1 MGRAIGLPVRP
12 ASMKL
17 ASEAEARSDLW
28 VVSTHMVAI
37 YRKGPSV
44 VVFDFD
50 RGREGPPV
58 GLTPRDDLW
67 LNAVHLNNRGVEELV
82 GGRPAVAAEVL
93 GDAVLLAPR
102 FAEAWGNLG
111 VARRRSGDI
120 EGAFDAYLL
129 ALQIQP
135 RSHVIRGNVATLYG
149 TLALRRE
156 EEANANPETDPIDG
170 LLLQGFEAM
179 AGRDVEAALKLFRR
193 AHRQAPDRVEPLVAL
208 ARAKLYQGRPRAA
221 GKKLDEAL
229 LLDTSNSEA
238 RELMESIR
246 RAGYY

>member
-1 MGRAIGLPVRP
+1 
-12 ASMKL
+12 
-17 ASEAEARSDLW
+17 
-28 VVSTHMVAI
+28 MVAI

-44 VVFDFD
+44 VIFDFD
-50 RGREGPPV
+50 RGREGPPL

-82 GGRPAVAAEVL
+82 QGRPGGAAGL
-93 GDAVLLAPR
+93 LDDAVLLAPR
-102 FAEAWGNLG
+102 FAEAWSNLG

-135 RSHVIRGNVATLYG
+135 GSHVIRGNVAALYG
-149 TLALRRE
+149 TLALRE
-156 EEANANPETDPIDG
+156 GNEGTGGADG
-170 LLLQGFEAM
+170 DAVDALLHEGIEAM
-179 AGRDVEAALKLFRR
+179 ARRDVEAALKRFRR
-193 AHRQAPDRVEPLVAL
+193 AHRQAPERAGPLVAL

-229 LLDTSNSEA
+229 LLDPGNGEA